1 MANIII
7 FSFPYYGHVNY
18 LTKVAKM
25 LSKEN
30 QVYMDIDKKYSYMLE
45 GTNVH
50 ILETKFQG
58 DTKTEDVGLKKQL
71 ESVFYFADGLLA
83 CAESY
88 LRDMDYIKKLEPD
101 CIILDS
107 MAYWGKKIAVN
118 LQVPYISSVTMQP
131 IGKEDF
137 SKDLKLVLQGYI
149 GDTSISEKSLKRE
162 IRMYEVILQK
172 KYQDE
177 AFYILDCICANGML
191 NILYTAPELIYYKNA
206 QENSCLFLG
215 ILLPEK
221 TKMGNRTKEKGI
233 YISFGTILRLK
244 ELIVKCID
252 GVKDLAC
259 TVYVSAGEYEEE
271 LRNKYKSYPNI
282 NIGKFL
288 KQLDLIEKCSLCI
301 CHGGQNTVMES
312 LYYEVPLLIIPQVND
327 EFINAEFVKE
337 RGYGE
342 KILSKEVTSE
352 LIKKKSIEIMESR
365 DIKEKVGNA
374 SKQLRVYSNQEY
386 RMKQEELCKAV
397 KLLLNKERR

>member
-7 FSFPYYGHVNY
+7 FSFPYYGHVNC

-25 LSKEN
+25 LSTEN

-45 GTNVH
+45 ETNVH
-50 ILETKFQG
+50 ILETKFQR
-58 DTKTEDVGLKKQL
+58 DTQTVDSGLKEKL
-71 ESVFYFADGLLA
+71 EAVFYFVDGLLA

-88 LRDMDYIKKLEPD
+88 LSNMNYIKKLEPD

-137 SKDLKLVLQGYI
+137 SKDLKLVLQSYI

-162 IRMYEVILQK
+162 ISMYEVILQK
-172 KYQDE
+172 KYHDE
-177 AFYILDCICANGML
+177 SFHISDCICANGML
-191 NILYTAPELIYYKNA
+191 NILYTAPELVYYKNG
-206 QENSCLFLG
+206 QENSRLFLG
-215 ILLPEK
+215 MLFSKK
-221 TKMGNRTKEKGI
+221 TKMGSRTKEKGI

-244 ELIVKCID
+244 ELLEKCIE
-252 GVKDLAC
+252 GVKDLSC
-259 TVYVSAGEYEEE
+259 PVYVSAGEYEEE
-271 LRNKYKSYPNI
+271 LHNQYKNYPNI
-282 NIGKFL
+282 KIGKFL
-288 KQLDLIEKCSLCI
+288 KQLELIKKCSLCI

-342 KILSKEVTSE
+342 KILSKEVTSD
-352 LIKKKSIEIMESR
+352 LIKKKSIQIMKSK
-365 DIKEKVGNA
+365 DMKEKVGCA
-374 SKQLRVYSNQEY
+374 SRQLRAYSNREY
-386 RMKQEELCKAV
+386 GMKQEELCKAV
-397 KLLLNKERR
+397 KLLLNKERS